1 MDGGEERKG
10 GRIREDGEEGKGG
23 RIREDGEE
31 VKGGRFREDGEEG
44 KGGSFREDGDGKK
57 QQGKSPKAEMK
68 REVEDMGFTRQ
79 GDGKKQQGKSPKA
92 EMKRENGVLGGYGA
106 RGACLHELLVRSP
119 PCRGTSGGSDGFGL
133 LRGYLTSIGANK
145 GFNGRKFFS
154 DFNWVLVNP
163 KFHRLFSSEAPK
175 KKNYENFYPKKK
187 TDVPKG
193 NDNQKSESKGISG

>member
-1 MDGGEERKG
+1 MIFS
-10 GRIREDGEEGKGG
+10 RIARSAS
-23 RIREDGEE
+23 RSARS
-31 VKGGRFREDGEEG
+31 RFE
-44 KGGSFREDGDGKK
+44 
-57 QQGKSPKAEMK
+57 A
-68 REVEDMGFTRQ
+68 
-79 GDGKKQQGKSPKA
+79 
-92 EMKRENGVLGGYGA
+92 NGVLGGYGV

-145 GFNGRKFFS
+145 GFNGRKFLS

-193 NDNQKSESKGISG
+193 NDKQKSESKGISG